1 MTRGRNGDQSEA
13 RLKLR
18 LTEDSLRESEQRSRL
33 ATEATGVGI
42 WEWNVKTNFIRWD
55 RQMFAIYGIPPT
67 QDGFVN
73 YDIWAASV
81 VPEDLA
87 EQAELLQRHA
97 REGGINR
104 REFRLRRR
112 DNQEIRI
119 IQAVETVRADSAG
132 DVEWVVGTNLDVTE
146 RKRAE
151 EALHESDKRLR
162 LALSG
167 AKAAAWQ
174 WNILTNELI
183 WSPESSEIYGRD
195 PERDM
200 ARYETWRDCLHPDD
214 LETTERLIRDIIQ
227 QRASDFRA
235 QYRVVLP
242 SGEVRWL
249 ASLGKIDYAANGAP
263 LRMSGINLD
272 ITEQKRAEQQLTE
285 SEMRFRAAQEASL
298 DGFLIFE
305 PVRGDDGRIADLMVV
320 YVNPMAA
327 QYCLSTPERME
338 GRLLSETLPGVKL
351 PGGMIET
358 HGRIIESGRTQEYV
372 LEYDADGVKGHFR
385 NLVAPFGRY
394 TAATFRDITAL
405 VEGNKALATAKAEA
419 ERANLKMSR
428 FLAAASHDLRQPVQ
442 SLLLLLSVIE
452 RQVADQPKTVEV
464 AGMMRMA
471 VDGLHGLLN
480 SVLDISRLDAG
491 VVAPLAECV
500 DLGEIISKFAA
511 EYEPK
516 AASMAL
522 ELRCIPRNL
531 QVRTDPTLLGRALRN
546 LIENALRYTQKGG
559 VLLAVRR
566 RGAFARIDVIDTGVG
581 IPADKLSEI
590 FEEFHQLHNPGR
602 NLEQGLGLG
611 LAIVRRLAELLG
623 TEVDVA
629 SRLGRGARFSLTLP
643 LYQQAPPVA
652 VSGTGV
658 DDPGGRVLIIED
670 NAIVRHGLEIL
681 LNQLGYETFLANSG
695 EQALQLSAKEKSR
708 FDAIVTDQ
716 RLGDGLTGIET
727 AREIHRRAARAIPTL
742 VLTGDTGRERIAEIE
757 TSGFPILHKPV
768 DAEDLRSH
776 LARLIERAAVG
787 G

>member
-1 MTRGRNGDQSEA
+1 MTRGRDGDRGRED
-13 RLKLR
+13 LR
-18 LTEDSLRESEQRSRL
+18 LRMTEDSLRDSEQRSRL

-42 WEWNVKTNFIRWD
+42 WEWNVKTNVIWWD

-67 QDGFVN
+67 SDGFVN

-81 VPEDLA
+81 LPEDLA

-112 DNQEIRI
+112 DSQEIRI
-119 IQAVETVRADSAG
+119 IQAVETVRADSTG
-132 DVEWVVGTNLDVTE
+132 EVEWVVGTNLDVTE

-151 EALHESDKRLR
+151 EALHESEKRLR

-167 AKAAAWQ
+167 AKATAWQ
-174 WNILTNELI
+174 WNIPTNEVI
-183 WSPESSEIYGRD
+183 WTPKHSQIYGRD
-195 PERDM
+195 PEREL
-200 ARYETWRDCLHPDD
+200 ARYENWRDCLHPDD
-214 LETTERLIRDIIQ
+214 LERTERLIRDLIRQ
-227 QRASDFRA
+227 GAPDFRA
-235 QYRVVLP
+235 EYRVVLP
-242 SGEVRWL
+242 SGEIRWL
-249 ASLGKIDYAANGAP
+249 ASQAKIDYAGSGAP
-263 LRMSGINLD
+263 LQMYGIDLD
-272 ITEQKRAEQQLTE
+272 ITGQKQAEQKLTE
-285 SEMRFRAAQEASL
+285 SETRFRAAQEASL
-298 DGFLIFE
+298 DGFLIFD
-305 PVRGDDGRIADLMVV
+305 PVRDDEGRIADLMVV
-320 YVNPMAA
+320 YVNPVAA
-327 QYCLSTPERME
+327 QYCLSSPERME
-338 GRLLSETLPGVKL
+338 GRLLSETLPGAKL
-351 PGGMIET
+351 PGGIIET

-372 LEYDADGVKGHFR
+372 LEYDADGVKGYFR

-419 ERANLKMSR
+419 ERANLSKSR

-442 SLLLLLSVIE
+442 SLLLLLAVIE
-452 RQVADQPKTVEV
+452 RQVADQPKIIEV
-464 AGMMRMA
+464 ARMMRMA

-491 VVAPLAECV
+491 VVEPLAECV
-500 DLGEIISKFAA
+500 DLGEIVSKFAA

-522 ELRCIPRNL
+522 ELRCVPRNL
-531 QVRTDPTLLGRALRN
+531 QVRTDPALLGRALRN
-546 LIENALRYTQKGG
+546 LIENALRYTLIGG

-566 RGAFARIDVIDTGVG
+566 RGAFARIDVIDSGIG
-581 IPADKLSEI
+581 IPADKVSEI

-623 TEVDVA
+623 AEVEVT
-629 SRLGRGARFSLTLP
+629 SRLGRGSRFSLTLP
-643 LYQQAPPVA
+643 LYRQTAPIA
-652 VSGTGV
+652 ASKTGV
-658 DDPGGRVLIIED
+658 DDPGGRVLVIED

-681 LNQLGYETFLANSG
+681 LNQLGYETFLANSS
-695 EQALQLSAKEKSR
+695 EQALELAAEERLR

-757 TSGFPILHKPV
+757 SSGFPILHKPV
-768 DAEDLRSH
+768 AAEDLRSH
-776 LARLIERAAVG
+776 LARLIERAGIGV
-787 G
+787 

>member
-1 MTRGRNGDQSEA
+1 MTRGRDGDRGGA
-13 RLKLR
+13 DLR
-18 LTEDSLRESEQRSRL
+18 LRMTEDSLRESEQRSRL

-42 WEWNVKTNFIRWD
+42 WEWNVKTNVIRWD

-67 QDGFVN
+67 RDGFVN

-81 VPEDLA
+81 LPEDLA

-112 DNQEIRI
+112 DNQEVRI
-119 IQAVETVRADSAG
+119 IQAVETVRADSSG
-132 DVEWVVGTNLDVTE
+132 EVEWVVGTNLDVTE
-146 RKRAE
+146 RKCAE

-174 WNILTNELI
+174 WNIPTNELI
-183 WSPESSEIYGRD
+183 WAPEHSEIYGRD
-195 PERDM
+195 PARELS
-200 ARYETWRDCLHPDD
+200 RYETWRDCLHPDD
-214 LETTERLIRDIIQ
+214 LESTERLIGDLIRQ
-227 QRASDFRA
+227 GASSYRT
-235 QYRVVLP
+235 QYRVVSP
-242 SGEVRWL
+242 SGEIRWL
-249 ASLGKIDYAANGAP
+249 ASLGKIDYAPDGAP

-272 ITEQKRAEQQLTE
+272 VTEQKRAEQKLTE

-298 DGFLIFE
+298 DAFLIFE
-305 PVRGDDGRIADLMVV
+305 PVRDDEGRIADLMVV

-327 QYCLSTPERME
+327 QYCHSTPERME
-338 GRLLSETLPGVKL
+338 GRLLSETLPGAKL
-351 PGGMIET
+351 PGGIIET
-358 HGRIIESGRTQEYV
+358 HGRIVESGRTQEYV

-394 TAATFRDITAL
+394 TATTFRDITAL
-405 VEGNKALATAKAEA
+405 VEGNKALAAAKAEA
-419 ERANLKMSR
+419 ERANLSKSR

-442 SLLLLLSVIE
+442 SLLLLLAVIE

-464 AGMMRMA
+464 ARMMRMA

-491 VVAPLAECV
+491 VVEPLAECV
-500 DLGEIISKFAA
+500 DLGEIVRKFAA

-522 ELRCIPRNL
+522 ELRCVPRKL
-531 QVRTDPTLLGRALRN
+531 QARTDPALLGRVLRN

-566 RGAFARIDVIDTGVG
+566 RGALVRIDVIDTGVG
-581 IPADKLSEI
+581 IPRDKLSEI

-611 LAIVRRLAELLG
+611 LAIVRRLADLLG
-623 TEVDVA
+623 AGVDVS
-629 SRLGRGARFSLTLP
+629 SRLGRGSRFSLTLP
-643 LYQQAPPVA
+643 LYRQEPPA
-652 VSGTGV
+652 ASSKTGLE
-658 DDPGGRVLIIED
+658 DPGGRVLIIED

-681 LNQLGYETFLANSG
+681 LNQLGYETFLANSS
-695 EQALQLSAKEKSR
+695 EQALELAAEERLR

-757 TSGFPILHKPV
+757 TSGFPFLHKPV
-768 DAEDLRSH
+768 DAEDLRGH
-776 LARLIERAAVG
+776 LARLIERATVG
-787 G
+787 V